1 MPRLFPSSAYLF
13 SLLTVLTLATSV
25 SLSQGSEEFNVDDL
39 RDLSIEELLNI
50 EVTSVTLKE
59 ARQIDSPAAI
69 SVLSH
74 DDIQRSGATSLA
86 DALRLVPGL
95 HVASVNSSQHSI
107 SARGFSSV
115 FSNKMLVLV
124 DGRAVYSPLFAGVFW
139 DLQQQMLDD
148 LDRVEVIR
156 GPGGAIW
163 GANAMNGVINVV
175 SQSADKTQGLHS
187 YLGGGNVHQTL
198 AGVRYGGTIGED
210 LYYRVF
216 ASYNR
221 TDDFLT
227 ATGAAAG
234 DEWQSMQGGFRF
246 DYLPSSDIQAT
257 WQGDATFLD
266 LYGGASSAYNAN
278 TLARWKKTF
287 SERSN
292 FEVQTYYDRTA
303 RDEMQRASSVTDT
316 FDIRFKH
323 QFGLGE
329 SHSITWGGGYRWAHS
344 TLAQI
349 SPRLA
354 VRRDE
359 LNLNLFS
366 FFVQDE
372 WEVVPKLL
380 TLVGG
385 AKVEHNDYTGI
396 EVQPSLRAVSK
407 PGKGQTLWA
416 SVSRAVRTPS
426 AVEGQGIFGIPNGSP
441 FAAPG
446 GPYVPTVVGT
456 ADPGAEVL
464 WAYELGYRVQPQKQ
478 LSFDLAAF
486 YNRYT
491 DLSGIGGFSR
501 FIPGVPVGT
510 AEMPFQNLMSAETYG
525 GELSM
530 TAVPTKRWRLTTNYS
545 LIFANFHGPLASN
558 PEGLERNI
566 PTTQVS
572 IRSSHDITDKLS
584 VDVQLRYV
592 DQIDTVRA
600 YLTADVRLLYRVNDR
615 LDLSIVGQN
624 LLQDQ
629 HLEQAQQLFT
639 QTTAVPRGVY
649 GKVTWRF

>member
-1 MPRLFPSSAYLF
+1 MPRFLPSPT
-13 SLLTVLTLATSV
+13 SLLSLLAAVTLVVCV
-25 SLSQGSEEFNVDDL
+25 SPVQAAEELNVDDL

-59 ARQIDSPAAI
+59 ARQFDSPAAI

-74 DDIQRSGATSLA
+74 DDVQRSGATSLA
-86 DALRLVPGL
+86 EALRLVPGL
-95 HVASVNSSQHSI
+95 HVAAVNSSQHAI

-124 DGRAVYSPLFAGVFW
+124 DGRAVYTPLFAGVFW
-139 DLQQQMLDD
+139 DQQQQMLED

-175 SQSADKTQGLHS
+175 SQTADKTQGLYS
-187 YLGGGNVHQTL
+187 YMGGGNVHQ
-198 AGVRYGGTIGED
+198 AMGGVRYGGTIGED

-221 TDDFLT
+221 TDDYLLPS
-227 ATGAAAG
+227 GAGAG
-234 DEWQSMQGGFRF
+234 DAWQSTQGGFRF
-246 DYLPSSDIQAT
+246 DYLPTSDIHAT

-266 LYGGASSAYNAN
+266 LYDGTSSAYNAN

-287 SERSN
+287 SKRSN

-303 RDEMQRASSVTDT
+303 RDEAMRASSVTDI
-316 FDIRFKH
+316 FDIRFQH
-323 QFGLGE
+323 QFGLGK
-329 SHSITWGGGYRWAHS
+329 SHTIMWGGGYRWSHS

-349 SPRLA
+349 TPRLA
-354 VRRDE
+354 LRRQD
-359 LNLNLFS
+359 LDLNLFS

-372 WEVVPKLL
+372 WVVLPDLL

-385 AKVEHNDYTGI
+385 AKVEHNDYTGV

-426 AVEGQGIFGIPNGSP
+426 AVEGQGIFAIPNGPP
-441 FAAPG
+441 FAGPG
-446 GPYVPTVVGT
+446 GLYVPTVVGT

-464 WAYELGYRVQPQKQ
+464 WAYELGYRIQPQRN
-478 LSFDLAAF
+478 LNIDLATF
-486 YNRYT
+486 YNHYT
-491 DLSGIGGFSR
+491 DLSGIGGVSR
-501 FIPGVPVGT
+501 LIPGVPVGT
-510 AEMPFQNLMSAETYG
+510 AEVPFNNVLSADTYG
-525 GELSM
+525 GELAV
-530 TAVPTKRWRLTTNYS
+530 TAAPTKRWRVTTNYS
-545 LIFANFHGPLASN
+545 LMFANFQGPAVSN
-558 PEGLERNI
+558 PEALERKI
-566 PTTQVS
+566 PTHQAS
-572 IRSSHDITDKLS
+572 IRSSHDITEKLS
-584 VDVQLRYV
+584 FDVQFRYV
-592 DQIDTVRA
+592 DQIEQVPA
-600 YLTADVRLLYRVNDR
+600 YFTADLRLLYRVNER
-615 LDLSIVGQN
+615 LDVSIVAQN

-629 HLEQAQQLFT
+629 HLEQSPQILTATT
-639 QTTAVPRGVY
+639 QVPRGVY